1 MADFYQTGVIATFH
15 RFGNIDLKRMESEL
29 TEFSRHRPIALVLPS
44 THAELEAPAIK
55 QIMKEIKE
63 VPYLNEIVVTMG
75 RTNQK
80 QFTKAK
86 EFFSSF
92 PQKTRIIWNTG
103 PCIEELHKLL
113 GENGLLS
120 AKIAKVDLVGPHMDT
135 FYLKKRVK
143 LLLCTIATLSITHEN
158 FLEDYVILLR
168 HLI

>member
-44 THAELEAPAIK
+44 THAELEASPIK
-55 QIMKEIKE
+55 QIMKELKE

-80 QFTKAK
+80 QFMRAK

-103 PCIEELHKLL
+103 PGIEELHKLL
-113 GENGLLS
+113 EENGLF
-120 AKIAKVDLVGPHMDT
+120 IG
-135 FYLKKRVK
+135 
-143 LLLCTIATLSITHEN
+143 
-158 FLEDYVILLR
+158 EDSKGRSCYCLWIYFISR
-168 HLI
+168 RE